1 MSFSDMILIG
11 AAVFAVIGA
20 LGAFTIAFRRSQQA
34 AARRRPEGGPSAETL
49 RADRSM
55 AGVRVAP
62 APVVVSEPEPEPE
75 AEPEPEPA
83 GEPEPEPVG
92 VRLVEVQRVIE
103 VSPEEAG
110 VTRRQFFNRAMN
122 AGFFAFLGLMG
133 MGSLSMFWP
142 KISGGFG
149 SDVDAGSVGDL
160 QSQTVTPDGSVAPV
174 FVPEAR
180 AYVVPAPD
188 QLSDQFEGMP
198 IAAGGLMALFQ
209 RCVHL
214 GCRVPWCATSV
225 GFECPCHGSK
235 YNVIGE
241 YFDGPAP
248 RNLDRFAVE
257 VQGDRFIIKTGT
269 ILETP
274 RAQALSVNYPQG
286 PSCIGAVADAGEH

>member
-1 MSFSDMILIG
+1 VRHHAVHDLPHRLGDPDHLRGPVQRPWLQLVLPVEGRDLLRRPSRLGALRMSFSDMILIG

-34 AARRRPEGGPSAETL
+34 AARRRPAGGPSAETL
-49 RADRSM
+49 RADRSL

-62 APVVVSEPEPEPE
+62 APVVASEPEQEAEPEP
-75 AEPEPEPA
+75 EPEPEPA
-83 GEPEPEPVG
+83 GEPELEPVG

-180 AYVVPAPD
+180 AYVV
-188 QLSDQFEGMP
+188 
-198 IAAGGLMALFQ
+198 
-209 RCVHL
+209 
-214 GCRVPWCATSV
+214 
-225 GFECPCHGSK
+225 
-235 YNVIGE
+235 
-241 YFDGPAP
+241 
-248 RNLDRFAVE
+248 
-257 VQGDRFIIKTGT
+257 
-269 ILETP
+269 
-274 RAQALSVNYPQG
+274 
-286 PSCIGAVADAGEH
+286 